1 MQTSDCASCTADCS
15 SAGGNSG
22 TIPRVPNPTIKLTLE
37 DDTVLECAVLT
48 TFPVEGFGEYIALVP
63 LNQNGKSPE
72 GETYL
77 FRFSEEGDN
86 PVVTNIEREDEYM
99 AAAEA
104 FHDFNRQSEKR
115 KRAGGKLISLLS
127 KRDCVRQPLF
137 FCFFIIHQVLGRISP
152 RLSGWDVYLN
162 IGIFCIVVIIKWKPN
177 I

>member
-1 MQTSDCASCTADCS
+1 MSEESYTTDIGACKPSDCASCTADCS
-15 SAGGNSG
+15 SAGGSNG

-77 FRFSEEGDN
+77 FRFSEDGDN
-86 PVVTNIEREDEYM
+86 PVVSNIEREDEYM

-104 FHDFNRQSEKR
+104 FPDFIANLKSEKD
-115 KRAGGKLISLLS
+115 LEE
-127 KRDCVRQPLF
+127 
-137 FCFFIIHQVLGRISP
+137 
-152 RLSGWDVYLN
+152 N
-162 IGIFCIVVIIKWKPN
+162 
-177 I
+177 